1 MSFQMRWL
9 RFKANRDMW
18 ERRVSAAAA
27 VLFAAAAAVNAGPL
41 FCGGGVTA
49 LGAVCSRLYL
59 AVWFSAAVFL
69 RNRAGWVRAACIV
82 RWTAAASV
90 LLGAA
95 ASGGDGLFS
104 ALCVVPYA
112 VFISVYGGLGRR
124 AWVYF
129 VLLSVQALVASG
141 LSLRLRRKRRAA
153 GGTWTDT
160 ERIE

>member
-59 AVWFSAAVFL
+59 AVWFAVSFL
-69 RNRAGWVRAACIV
+69 
-82 RWTAAASV
+82 
-90 LLGAA
+90 
-95 ASGGDGLFS
+95 
-104 ALCVVPYA
+104 
-112 VFISVYGGLGRR
+112 
-124 AWVYF
+124 
-129 VLLSVQALVASG
+129 
-141 LSLRLRRKRRAA
+141 LRKK
-153 GGTWTDT
+153 
-160 ERIE
+160 